1 MASNQ
6 KTIIIVVAVA
16 LAVGAGI
23 GFWYWQNRNATPAA
37 PVTTAPATSP
47 TQAASTTV
55 IQEAGGSIGT
65 VIFEKTQE
73 PLKDKLPETN
83 PLKRVMINPF

>member
-1 MASNQ
+1 MKN
-6 KTIIIVVAVA
+6 KKVLIVVGAVVF
-16 LAVGAGI
+16 LAAGV
-23 GFWYWQNRNATPAA
+23 GFWYWQSRKTTPTTPAINTSTA
-37 PVTTAPATSP
+37 VATTS
-47 TQAASTTV
+47 V
-55 IQEAGGSIGT
+55 IQEAGGSIGA